1 MWLTAGDNA
10 TTTKPEAPTQ
20 VLTAFIAAKAEID
33 EILARLTTLSDD
45 DFETHPDTVQWGD
58 VGDLTHYAGLL
69 RQITDSAF
77 SEGEFA
83 E

>member
-33 EILARLTTLSDD
+33 TMLARLTALSDD
-45 DFETHPDTVQWGD
+45 HFDCRPDKIQCGN
-58 VGDLTHYAGLL
+58 VGDLSHSVGVL

>member
-1 MWLTAGDNA
+1 MRLTAGDNA
-10 TTTKPEAPTQ
+10 ITTKPEAPTEA
-20 VLTAFIAAKAEID
+20 LAAFIAAKAEID
-33 EILARLTTLSDD
+33 TMLARLTALSDD
-45 DFETHPDTVQWGD
+45 NFETHPDKIQWGN
-58 VGDLTHYAGLL
+58 VGDLSHYVGLL

>member
-1 MWLTAGDNA
+1 MTP
-10 TTTKPEAPTQ
+10 KSEAPTEA
-20 VLTAFIAAKAEID
+20 LAAFIATKAEID
-33 EILARLTTLSDD
+33 MMLARLSALSDD
-45 DFETHPDTVQWGD
+45 HFETHPDKIQWGN
-58 VGDLTHYAGLL
+58 VGDLNHYARLL

>member
-1 MWLTAGDNA
+1 MIPKSETP
-10 TTTKPEAPTQ
+10 TEA
-20 VLTAFIAAKAEID
+20 LAAFIATKAEID
-33 EILARLTTLSDD
+33 MMLARLSALSDD
-45 DFETHPDTVQWGD
+45 HFETHPDKIQWGN
-58 VGDLTHYAGLL
+58 VGDLNHYAGVL

>member
-1 MWLTAGDNA
+1 MTSTKCRADQTNAGKTDPA
-10 TTTKPEAPTQ
+10 
-20 VLTAFIAAKAEID
+20 LKAEID
-33 EILARLTTLSDD
+33 TMLAKLTALSDD
-45 DFETHPDTVQWGD
+45 HFETHSDKIQWGN
-58 VGDLTHYAGLL
+58 VGDLNHYVGLL